1 MHDTHRAAVA
11 GFYETH
17 PINEDEILQKLSG
30 RGLDL
35 GRLTEQELKDFDQDH
50 YGGVEAVEALA
61 EAAEISEG
69 QHVLDVGSGMGGPA
83 RWLAHSFGCHV
94 TGLDLTDSRVLGAR
108 RLTERVGLSG
118 LVKFV
123 QGDATRMPFPMSN
136 FDAPNAD
143 AACARR
149 VRSNTPL
156 AALTGLNEPIFV
168 EAARFK
174 VVLGFLLP
182 LVAFAAV
189 STFLGLYVGTALY
202 IAATMSLQGGYK
214 WWIGVLAG
222 VGVALF
228 FFVIF
233 EIGFKVPL
241 LKGPVEAFFGIY

>member
-61 EAAEISEG
+61 EAAGISRG

-83 RWLAHSFGCHV
+83 RWLAHKFGCHV

-118 LVKFV
+118 LVEFV
-123 QGDATRMPFPMSN
+123 QGDTHTNTIEGFFGNLKTGMRGDLQAGLAQVVAVLPG
-136 FDAPNAD
+136 
-143 AACARR
+143 R
-149 VRSNTPL
+149 VR
-156 AALTGLNEPIFV
+156 
-168 EAARFK
+168 
-174 VVLGFLLP
+174 LP
-182 LVAFAAV
+182 L
-189 STFLGLYVGTALY
+189 
-202 IAATMSLQGGYK
+202 
-214 WWIGVLAG
+214 LASQRCASD
-222 VGVALF
+222 VQRAS
-228 FFVIF
+228 
-233 EIGFKVPL
+233 
-241 LKGPVEAFFGIY
+241 